1 MSEIPTGDI
10 TSPTMEGGDTFD
22 LGKYGLASED
32 FPELVGKSEAEVI
45 DFIIK
50 SFEEPSSIPDP
61 EPVPAP
67 APPPPSDDNFFPAL
81 AYGADTA
88 QAALGAG
95 IKAVG
100 QGLNIEGLEEYGRDL
115 EERNLKEA
123 EESAKQYRQI
133 RLDDVDF
140 GENVTDFIIQTL
152 GS

>member
-1 MSEIPTGDI
+1 MVQIPTADI
-10 TSPTMEGGDTFD
+10 TSPTLEESTPAFD
-22 LGKYGLASED
+22 MGKYGFTAEE
-32 FPELVGKSEAEVI
+32 FPELEGKSEAEVLS
-45 DFIIK
+45 FIVDAL
-50 SFEEPSSIPDP
+50 SQPTEVAVPDP
-61 EPVPAP
+61 EPAPPPA
-67 APPPPSDDNFFPAL
+67 PPPSDDNFFPAL

-123 EESAKQYRQI
+123 EESAKQYRQS
-133 RLDDVDF
+133 
-140 GENVTDFIIQTL
+140 